1 VDEVLDEAVRRA
13 RAVIA
18 QKNPEHP
25 EPEAAAEAI
34 GVGAVR
40 FAMIKTE
47 AKKQIDF
54 RYLTGKAMEPEMQRI
69 YERLERLERGNE
81 RHSAVLDEHSRRLEA
96 LEGLP
101 SALAAINQAIGRLE
115 AKIES
120 QKQWSS
126 ILQALIWLI
135 LGGILAAGFELFKR

>member
-1 VDEVLDEAVRRA
+1 
-13 RAVIA
+13 
-18 QKNPEHP
+18 
-25 EPEAAAEAI
+25 
-34 GVGAVR
+34 
-40 FAMIKTE
+40 
-47 AKKQIDF
+47 
-54 RYLTGKAMEPEMQRI
+54 MQRL

-120 QKQWSS
+120 QKQWSG

>member
-1 VDEVLDEAVRRA
+1 
-13 RAVIA
+13 
-18 QKNPEHP
+18 
-25 EPEAAAEAI
+25 
-34 GVGAVR
+34 
-40 FAMIKTE
+40 
-47 AKKQIDF
+47 
-54 RYLTGKAMEPEMQRI
+54 MEPEMQRL

-120 QKQWSS
+120 QKQWSG

>member
-1 VDEVLDEAVRRA
+1 MEADRV
-13 RAVIA
+13 
-18 QKNPEHP
+18 E
-25 EPEAAAEAI
+25 
-34 GVGAVR
+34 
-40 FAMIKTE
+40 
-47 AKKQIDF
+47 
-54 RYLTGKAMEPEMQRI
+54 LEMQRV
-69 YERLERLERGNE
+69 YERLERLERTEE
-81 RHSAVLDEHSRRLEA
+81 RHGAILGEHSRRLEV

-120 QKQWSS
+120 QKQWSG